1 MRDGEALLDHGRQRR
16 DHRVSVETEKQ
27 LVAHAGAQL
36 VENGMRVGLGTGST
50 VSYLLGELARR
61 DLDCVFVAT
70 SARTERDARA
80 LGLNVQTFDTLDQL
94 DVAIDGA
101 DQVSADGW
109 LNKGGG
115 GAHTREKLV
124 ASAATSFIVIVD
136 SSKLVDALHGPVPLE
151 LMAFGLANTLRRLSP
166 VEVRDVPASPDGGVI
181 ADYLGVFDDPAALAP
196 WLSSTPGVVEHGL
209 FAPALVH
216 QILVGVD
223 STVRTITSGGS

>member
-1 MRDGEALLDHGRQRR
+1 
-16 DHRVSVETEKQ
+16 VNVETEKQ

-70 SARTERDARA
+70 SPRTERDARA
-80 LGLNVQTFDTLDQL
+80 LGLNVQSFDSLDRL
-94 DVAIDGA
+94 DLALDGA
-101 DQVSADGW
+101 DQVGADGW

-124 ASAATSFIVIVD
+124 ASAATSFVVLVD
-136 SSKLVDALHGPVPLE
+136 SSKLVDSLHGPVPVE
-151 LMAFGLANTLRRLSP
+151 LMAFGLASTLRRLFP
-166 VEVRDVPASPDGGVI
+166 TEVRTSSRSPDGGVL
-181 ADYLGVFDDPAALAP
+181 ADYRGELNDPAALAS

-209 FAPALVH
+209 FAPGLVDRV
-216 QILVGVD
+216 LAGVGSSV
-223 STVRTITSGGS
+223 STITSGGQ